1 MLPVPG
7 ILRFCNHLQNVG
19 ATTYI
24 VGLQLSTFIF
34 YNKHVAANSV
44 AMSYTQLTFTF
55 TTNDGSILWN
65 YITEEQDNI
74 NLFLNLLLKAAVIKN
89 NK

>member
-1 MLPVPG
+1 
-7 ILRFCNHLQNVG
+7 
-19 ATTYI
+19 
-24 VGLQLSTFIF
+24 
-34 YNKHVAANSV
+34 
-44 AMSYTQLTFTF
+44 MSYTQLTFTF